1 MLEKGDKNVAILPQ
15 RLGPLGHP
23 DEESA
28 EISKDLGRSKVAL
41 GTQAE
46 AQLDKESF
54 VWTLRNTGRPDY
66 HGNRENNLAK
76 TGAPADP

>member
-54 VWTLRNTGRPDY
+54 V
-66 HGNRENNLAK
+66 
-76 TGAPADP
+76 